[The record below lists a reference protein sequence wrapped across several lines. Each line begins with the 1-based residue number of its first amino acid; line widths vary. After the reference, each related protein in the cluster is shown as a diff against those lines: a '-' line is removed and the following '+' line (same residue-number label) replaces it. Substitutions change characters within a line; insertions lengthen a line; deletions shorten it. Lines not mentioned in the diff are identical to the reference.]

1 MPSVPDFQITPV
13 AKLRD
18 GDTLLDLRVEARV
31 GLLRDGDDP
40 GTTVLGV
47 HITTLDGAP
56 VGYAEITTSPDALRI
71 IAARNLN
78 RGDRT

>member
-1 MPSVPDFQITPV
+1 M
-13 AKLRD
+13 
-18 GDTLLDLRVEARV
+18 